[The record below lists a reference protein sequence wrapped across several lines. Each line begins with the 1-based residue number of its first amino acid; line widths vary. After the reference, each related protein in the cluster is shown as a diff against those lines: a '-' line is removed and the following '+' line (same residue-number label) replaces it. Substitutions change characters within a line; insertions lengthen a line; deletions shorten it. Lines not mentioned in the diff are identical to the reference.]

1 MNVQWRA
8 AVARNGPGK
17 AIRARESGGADA
29 VTGVS
34 ARGPAVLYRTTTN
47 LARPAQWSVDRL
59 QVHRPGIARAVGAPG
74 REPRRRRLPGADP
87 PGRGPPPGCCPA

>member
-1 MNVQWRA
+1 MDVQ
-8 AVARNGPGK
+8 AVLPMVRNGPGK
-17 AIRARESGGADA
+17 AIPARESGGTDA
-29 VTGVS
+29 VSGVS
-34 ARGPAVLYRTTTN
+34 ARGPALLYRTTTN
-47 LARPAQWSVDRL
+47 LARPAQRSVDRL